1 LESPRKGAKSS
12 KKFPLNRETLKAE
25 TSYLRESAVRF
36 CFASIRVHSRSPL
49 REISPLFCVFCAFLR
64 LFVFSVNPQN
74 HKALA
79 YGTFRLALGVV
90 ELMHGLVRLPILAG
104 FAANMVKQFDG
115 TILPGWFV
123 YSFGF
128 LLPFVEGLIGL
139 TLILGLFTRWALAA
153 ASLLFSILLFGTC
166 LRSDWTIVGLQM
178 IYVLAFFIALFLLEH
193 NDYSLD
199 RTVRREEP

>member
-1 LESPRKGAKSS
+1 LPSG
-12 KKFPLNRETLKAE
+12 FTNRSLF
-25 TSYLRESAVRF
+25 YLRKSAFICDFFWFRALSRRRP
-36 CFASIRVHSRSPL
+36 CGGGSIRVHSRS
-49 REISPLFCVFCAFLR
+49 VFFLR
-64 LFVFSVNPQN
+64 FLCLFAAIYFFVNPQN

-104 FAANMVKQFDG
+104 FAANMAKQFEG

-139 TLILGLFTRWALAA
+139 ALILGLFTRWALAA

-178 IYVLAFFIALFLLEH
+178 IYVVAFFIALFLLEH

-199 RTVRREEP
+199 RLIRREEA

>member
-1 LESPRKGAKSS
+1 
-12 KKFPLNRETLKAE
+12 
-25 TSYLRESAVRF
+25 
-36 CFASIRVHSRSPL
+36 
-49 REISPLFCVFCAFLR
+49 LR
-64 LFVFSVNPQN
+64 LFVFFVHPQN

-79 YGTFRLALGVV
+79 YGTFRLSLGVV

-104 FAANMVKQFDG
+104 FAANMAKQFEG

-123 YSFGF
+123 YAFGF
-128 LLPFVEGLIGL
+128 LLPFVEGLVGL
-139 TLILGLFTRWALAA
+139 ALILGLFTRWALVA

-178 IYVLAFFIALFLLEH
+178 IYVLAFFTALFLLEH

-199 RTVRREEP
+199 RLIRREEA